1 MAFNVEGWEGLEAP
15 YASGA
20 RRPEGLPGMAG
31 VRDDLQQLVEQ
42 RIPPPSWTTGGSTG
56 LTTSGTEKFHLG
68 FNPLMHIPVVSPD
81 PIKRGRGGLRP
92 GP

>member
-31 VRDDLQQLVEQ
+31 VRDDFQQRVE
-42 RIPPPSWTTGGSTG
+42 RRTPSVAGQMRFHGAEAVGGTG
-56 LTTSGTEKFHLG
+56 LGCGGAMGSPFGT
-68 FNPLMHIPVVSPD
+68 VSHD
-81 PIKRGRGGLRP
+81 KRDGVTEGR
-92 GP
+92 

>member
-31 VRDDLQQLVEQ
+31 VRDDIQQRVERRTLSVAGQ
-42 RIPPPSWTTGGSTG
+42 MRFHGAEAVGGTGALPGG
-56 LTTSGTEKFHLG
+56 RAPG
-68 FNPLMHIPVVSPD
+68 
-81 PIKRGRGGLRP
+81 GRGQGVRWGHGVSIRNGQP
-92 GP
+92 

>member
-31 VRDDLQQLVEQ
+31 NW
-42 RIPPPSWTTGGSTG
+42 PSLSA
-56 LTTSGTEKFHLG
+56 
-68 FNPLMHIPVVSPD
+68 
-81 PIKRGRGGLRP
+81 
-92 GP
+92 